1 VVPIKDRSFRFGNTK
16 FTLIDLGKA
25 QIKNAVTDSAAG
37 STYFDTA
44 QATLDS

>member
-16 FTLIDLGKA
+16 FMLIEVGKA
-25 QIKNAVTDSAAG
+25 QIKKAVTDSATG